1 METIIAMLLLSQ
13 TIESSRLMTILPNV
27 IGILKLLVT
36 FHQRNV
42 KYHNHMVCLSLYR
55 QKGIWKTIYS
65 FILFAFSNFIYISSD
80 SYETARSQEHIASIK
95 SEINSEGE
103 DDASQP
109 NTSLG
114 RGKDTRDQLK
124 DSCLQVMMKALVY
137 MGQPSQ
143 KQLSFLQFQ
152 LVY

>member
-1 METIIAMLLLSQ
+1 
-13 TIESSRLMTILPNV
+13 
-27 IGILKLLVT
+27 
-36 FHQRNV
+36 
-42 KYHNHMVCLSLYR
+42 
-55 QKGIWKTIYS
+55 
-65 FILFAFSNFIYISSD
+65 LFAFSNFIYISSD
-80 SYETARSQEHIASIK
+80 SYEAARSQEHIASIK